1 MRDKYRIDEL
11 YGALIVRPLQ
21 GLSRNVLARGVD
33 QGLIDGLGVN
43 GVARVFRAIAD
54 DALKYAQTGYAQS
67 YLFVMLVGGAILIG
81 WLVRGS

>member
-1 MRDKYRIDEL
+1 VRDKYRIDEL

-43 GVARVFRAIAD
+43 GVANAFRAAAD
-54 DALKYAQTGYAQS
+54 DVLKYAQTGYAQS
-67 YLFVMLVGGAILIG
+67 YLFAMLVGGAILIG
-81 WLVRGS
+81 WLVRGA